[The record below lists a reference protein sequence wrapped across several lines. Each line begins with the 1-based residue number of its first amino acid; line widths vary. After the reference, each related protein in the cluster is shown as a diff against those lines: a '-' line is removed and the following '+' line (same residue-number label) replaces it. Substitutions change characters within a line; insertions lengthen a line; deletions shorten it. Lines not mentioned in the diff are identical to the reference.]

1 MISGEQKLSDLN
13 SLNVG
18 SETLPR
24 SLRVKRRNDENL
36 IQIQILNLQF
46 ETHDKILHFSL
57 LT

>member
-46 ETHDKILHFSL
+46 ETRDKILHFSL